1 MHLNIPRPLG
11 KLVSILL
18 GIKHYL
24 LAISSLILAFV
35 FFAVVILRYLFEADL
50 FAYEEWVLMIAFW
63 IYFLGGAL
71 GSYENTHV
79 KADFLLSLIDN
90 VRTKWLVVNFTILVE
105 VLIGVVLTYW
115 GWLMLAEELAAYPHW
130 QTTTG
135 LELPF
140 VIPKL
145 GIFVGFLLMT
155 FYTALHLYS
164 GLRDGPSPAW
174 EADEAPPH
182 I

>member
-1 MHLNIPRPLG
+1 MHLNIPRPLE
-11 KLVSILL
+11 KLVNIMLS
-18 GIKHYL
+18 IKHYI

-35 FFAVVILRYLFEADL
+35 FFFVVILRYLFEADL

-63 IYFLGGAL
+63 VYFLGGAI

-79 KADFLLSLIDN
+79 KADFLLSIISN
-90 VRTKWLVVNFTILVE
+90 VRTKWIVVNITILIE
-105 VLIGVVLTYW
+105 VLVGAVLTWW
-115 GWLMLAEELAAYPHW
+115 GWLMLAEEINAYPSW

-145 GIFVGFLLMT
+145 GIFLGFALMT
-155 FYTALHLYS
+155 FYTALHLLS
-164 GLRDGPSPAW
+164 GLRDGPSASW
-174 EADEAPPH
+174 EADETPPH

>member
-11 KLVSILL
+11 RLVSVLL
-18 GIKHYL
+18 KAKEYF
-24 LAISSLILAFV
+24 LATASLIMAFV
-35 FFAVVILRYLFEADL
+35 FFFVVILRYLFEADL

-63 IYFLGGAL
+63 VYFLGAAM

-79 KADFLLSLIDN
+79 KADFLISLIDN
-90 VRTKWLVVNFTILVE
+90 VRTKWIVINATLFIE
-105 VLIGVVLTYW
+105 VLICCVLTWW
-115 GWLMLAEELAAYPHW
+115 GWLMLFEEIDAYPNW
-130 QTTTG
+130 QATTG

-140 VIPKL
+140 FIPKL
-145 GIFVGFLLMT
+145 GIFLGFVLMT

-164 GLRDGPSPAW
+164 GLRDGPSEEW
-174 EADEAPPH
+174 ESDEAPPH

>member
-11 KLVSILL
+11 RLVSVLL
-18 GIKHYL
+18 NIKKYF
-24 LAISSLILAFV
+24 LAISSLIMAFV
-35 FFAVVILRYLFEADL
+35 FFFVVVLRYWFQADL

-63 IYFLGGAL
+63 IYFLGAAV

-90 VRTKWLVVNFTILVE
+90 VKTKWIVVNCTLFIETLICI
-105 VLIGVVLTYW
+105 VLSYW
-115 GWLMLAEELAAYPHW
+115 GWLMLAEEISAYPDW
-130 QTTTG
+130 QRTTG

-140 VIPKL
+140 FIPKL
-145 GIFVGFLLMT
+145 GIFLGFILMT
-155 FYTALHLYS
+155 LYTALHVYS
-164 GLRDGPSPAW
+164 GLRDGPSKEW
-174 EADEAPPH
+174 ESDETPPH

>member
-11 KLVSILL
+11 TLVNILL
-18 GIKHYL
+18 RTKEYI
-24 LAISSLILAFV
+24 LAISSLIMAFV
-35 FFAVVILRYLFEADL
+35 FFFVVILRYWFQADL

-63 IYFLGGAL
+63 VYFLGGAM

-90 VRTKWLVVNFTILVE
+90 IRTKWIVVNCTIFLEAVVGLV
-105 VLIGVVLTYW
+105 LSYW
-115 GWLMLAEELAAYPHW
+115 GWLMLYEEISAYPDW
-130 QTTTG
+130 QRTTG

-140 VIPKL
+140 FIPKL
-145 GIFVGFLLMT
+145 GIFLGFVLMT
-155 FYTALHLYS
+155 FYTALHLVS
-164 GLRDGPSPAW
+164 GLRDGPSKEW

>member
-18 GIKHYL
+18 NVKKYF
-24 LAISSLILAFV
+24 LAISSLIMAFV
-35 FFAVVILRYLFEADL
+35 FFFVVVLRYWFQTDL

-63 IYFLGGAL
+63 VYFLGAAM

-90 VRTKWLVVNFTILVE
+90 VKTKWIVVNCTLFIETLICI
-105 VLIGVVLTYW
+105 VLSYW
-115 GWLMLAEELAAYPHW
+115 GWLMLAEEISAYPDW
-130 QTTTG
+130 QRTTG

-140 VIPKL
+140 FIPKL
-145 GIFVGFLLMT
+145 GIFLGFILMT
-155 FYTALHLYS
+155 FYTALHVYS
-164 GLRDGPSPAW
+164 GLRDGPSKEW
-174 EADEAPPH
+174 ESDETPPH

>member
-18 GIKHYL
+18 STKEYF
-24 LAISSLILAFV
+24 LAISSLIMAFV
-35 FFAVVILRYLFEADL
+35 FFFVVVLRYWFQADL

-63 IYFLGGAL
+63 VYFLGAAM
-71 GSYENTHV
+71 GSYQNTHV

-90 VRTKWLVVNFTILVE
+90 VKTKWIVVNCTLFIETLICI
-105 VLIGVVLTYW
+105 VLSYW
-115 GWLMLAEELAAYPHW
+115 GWLMLTEEISAYPDW
-130 QTTTG
+130 QRTTG

-140 VIPKL
+140 FIPKL
-145 GIFVGFLLMT
+145 GIFLGFILMT
-155 FYTALHLYS
+155 FYTALHFYS
-164 GLRDGPSPAW
+164 GLRDGPSKEW
-174 EADEAPPH
+174 ESDETPPH

>member
-11 KLVSILL
+11 SLVNILL
-18 GIKHYL
+18 SIKQYI
-24 LAISSLILAFV
+24 LAISSLIMAFV
-35 FFAVVILRYLFEADL
+35 FFFVVILRYLFEADL

-63 IYFLGGAL
+63 VYFLGGAM

-79 KADFLLSLIDN
+79 KADFLLSLIN
-90 VRTKWLVVNFTILVE
+90 NIRTKWIVVNFTIFVE
-105 VLIGVVLTYW
+105 VLIGVVLTWW
-115 GWLMLAEELAAYPHW
+115 GWLMLAEEIDAYPEW

-140 VIPKL
+140 FIPKL
-145 GIFVGFLLMT
+145 GIFLGFVLMT
-155 FYTALHLYS
+155 FYTFLHLYS
-164 GLRDGPSPAW
+164 GLRDGPTREW
-174 EADEAPPH
+174 ESDEAPPH

>member
-11 KLVSILL
+11 RIVNFLL
-18 GIKHYL
+18 ETKRYI
-24 LAISSLILAFV
+24 LAISSLIMAFV
-35 FFAVVILRYLFEADL
+35 FFFVVILRYLFEADL

-63 IYFLGGAL
+63 VYFLGGAM

-90 VRTKWLVVNFTILVE
+90 VRTKWMVVNFTVFVE
-105 VLIGVVLTYW
+105 VLIGLVLTWW
-115 GWLMLAEELAAYPHW
+115 GWLMLAEEIDAYPQW
-130 QTTTG
+130 QTTTA

-145 GIFVGFLLMT
+145 GIFLGFVLMT

-164 GLRDGPSPAW
+164 GLRDGPTPEW

>member
-1 MHLNIPRPLG
+1 MHLNVPKPIGR
-11 KLVSILL
+11 LVNILL
-18 GIKHYL
+18 RIKEYF
-24 LAISSLILAFV
+24 LAAASLVMAFV
-35 FFAVVILRYLFEADL
+35 FFFVVILRYLFDADL

-63 IYFLGGAL
+63 LYFMGAAM
-71 GSYENTHV
+71 GSYQNTHI

-90 VRTKWLVVNFTILVE
+90 VRTKWIVINITLLIE
-105 VLIGVVLTYW
+105 VLIGAVMTYW
-115 GWLMLAEELAAYPHW
+115 GWLMLMEEVSAYPSW

-135 LELPF
+135 LGLPF
-140 VIPKL
+140 AIPKL
-145 GIFVGFLLMT
+145 GIFLGFVLMT

-164 GLRDGPSPAW
+164 GLRDGPSKEW

>member
-11 KLVSILL
+11 SLVNILL
-18 GIKHYL
+18 RSKEYI
-24 LAISSLILAFV
+24 LAIASLIMAFV
-35 FFAVVILRYLFEADL
+35 FFFVVILRYWFQADL

-63 IYFLGGAL
+63 VYFLGGAM

-79 KADFLLSLIDN
+79 KADFLLSLIDS
-90 VRTKWLVVNFTILVE
+90 VRTKWIVVNCTIFLE
-105 VLIGVVLTYW
+105 IIIGMVLSYW
-115 GWLMLAEELAAYPHW
+115 GWLMLWEEISAYPDW
-130 QTTTG
+130 QRTTG

-145 GIFVGFLLMT
+145 GIFLGFVLMT
-155 FYTALHLYS
+155 FYTSLHLWS
-164 GLRDGPSPAW
+164 GLRDGPTEEW
-174 EADEAPPH
+174 ESDEAPPH

>member
-1 MHLNIPRPLG
+1 MHLNIPKPLG
-11 KLVSILL
+11 KIVNVLLETKRYIL
-18 GIKHYL
+18 
-24 LAISSLILAFV
+24 AASSLVMAFV
-35 FFAVVILRYLFEADL
+35 FFFVVILRYVFEADL

-63 IYFLGGAL
+63 VYFLGGAM

-79 KADFLLSLIDN
+79 KADFLLSIISN
-90 VRTKWLVVNFTILVE
+90 VRTKWIVVNFTIFVE
-105 VLIGVVLTYW
+105 VLIGLVLTWW
-115 GWLMLAEELAAYPHW
+115 GWLMLAEELDAYPQW
-130 QTTTG
+130 QTTTA

-140 VIPKL
+140 AIPKL
-145 GIFVGFLLMT
+145 GIFLGFVLMT

-164 GLRDGPSPAW
+164 GLRDGPTPEW